1 MTYRANRDRMDRA
14 HRAVVLHIVYLT
26 EESGISKG
34 GFYPNGM
41 NGKLKTT

>member
-1 MTYRANRDRMDRA
+1 
-14 HRAVVLHIVYLT
+14 VYLT
-26 EESGISKG
+26 EQSGASSG